1 MHKTSLTKLLFVLFL
16 ALSTLSACSKKE
28 EPVVENPVVEIDEED
43 NGVELSI
50 PDTYPD
56 ELVPIYP
63 NSHLY
68 SVVDSNRSYTIMFYS
83 KDEISDVIDFYKNVF
98 RNAEDKMETV
108 LDKSY
113 TSYGQLDGYTYTID
127 VSEDDDLEGYN
138 TLVVL
143 GVVMN
148 QK

>member
-98 RNAEDKMETV
+98 RNAEDKMETS